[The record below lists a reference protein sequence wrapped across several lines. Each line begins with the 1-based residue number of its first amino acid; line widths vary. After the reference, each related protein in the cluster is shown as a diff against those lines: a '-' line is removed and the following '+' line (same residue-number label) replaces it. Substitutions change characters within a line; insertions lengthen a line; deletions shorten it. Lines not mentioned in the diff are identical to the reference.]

1 MSRTDRLVIFVVTSW
16 CFVGTLVIFVM
27 MQNAQRDYATSQV
40 LWGRFSRARH
50 CHVVSQEEHGPTGYL
65 CDDGITYYRRR

>member
-1 MSRTDRLVIFVVTSW
+1 MRPTDRLVIFVALSVV
-16 CFVGTLVIFVM
+16 CIGIFFICALASS
-27 MQNAQRDYATSQV
+27 AQRDYETSKV

-65 CDDGITYYRRR
+65 CDDGITYYRSH